1 VICDSGPAN
10 LTAVTSLSLNVFIL
24 IHTVMSLHIVVL
36 NYVGIPKPIPSL
48 SSLPDSGGNSK
59 GDSEADSEGSSR

>member
-1 VICDSGPAN
+1 
-10 LTAVTSLSLNVFIL
+10 
-24 IHTVMSLHIVVL
+24 MSLHIVVL